1 MNAVPAAMIG
11 ATKKTS
17 LSTLVG
23 TMSSFSGSL
32 SASAIGCSRPHG
44 PARLG
49 PGRFCIRPMTRRSN
63 QIMKIVERIRNTKT
77 IPTFSNT
84 SHQGTK

>member
-1 MNAVPAAMIG
+1 MIG

-32 SASAIGCSRPHG
+32 SASAIGCSRPNG
-44 PARLG
+44 PALLG
-49 PGRFCIRPMTRRSN
+49 PGRFCIRPITRRSN
-63 QIMKIVERIRNTKT
+63 QIMNIVVKIRNTKT